1 MKKIMICLATVL
13 LCCSII
19 IALYPTIC
27 RYLAQIDSNKSANN
41 FDESIENIQN
51 GSYEEAL
58 KNGIID
64 KSGHL
69 KNADF
74 ELPVLF
80 KEDLNRLYID
90 SLEYNASIVNN
101 QNFKK
106 SSDFRYPSLNL
117 SSYGIHNGMY
127 GYMTIESIDL
137 ILPIYLGA
145 NEHNMSIGASHLNT
159 TSLPTGG
166 KGTNCVLAG
175 HTGYTGKTLFDNI
188 HYLNIGDEI
197 TIKNYFTTLK
207 YKVYQKKNIQNNNLA
222 DIYADEN
229 KDLLTLLT
237 CSNGGATRLL
247 VICER
252 KEDNKW

>member
-13 LCCSII
+13 LSCSII

-58 KNGIID
+58 KNGMID

-90 SLEYNASIVNN
+90 SL
-101 QNFKK
+101 K
-106 SSDFRYPSLNL
+106 NL
-117 SSYGIHNGMY
+117 
-127 GYMTIESIDL
+127 L
-137 ILPIYLGA
+137 IFATP
-145 NEHNMSIGASHLNT
+145 
-159 TSLPTGG
+159 
-166 KGTNCVLAG
+166 
-175 HTGYTGKTLFDNI
+175 
-188 HYLNIGDEI
+188 
-197 TIKNYFTTLK
+197 
-207 YKVYQKKNIQNNNLA
+207 
-222 DIYADEN
+222 
-229 KDLLTLLT
+229 LLTYLHMAYT
-237 CSNGGATRLL
+237 MGCTA
-247 VICER
+247 I
-252 KEDNKW
+252 